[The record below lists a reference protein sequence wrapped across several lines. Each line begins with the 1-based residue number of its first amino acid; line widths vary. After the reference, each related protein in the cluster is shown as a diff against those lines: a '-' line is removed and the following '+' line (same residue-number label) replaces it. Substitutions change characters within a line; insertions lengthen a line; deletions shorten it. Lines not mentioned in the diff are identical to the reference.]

1 MPFPIA
7 GALGG
12 LLLSRAGM
20 AIAGGSGVAS
30 RFYKLPL
37 VQGGQFGVGKVE
49 YARSAKVPNKDIL
62 EPFIV
67 RLPMGHIPTLRFVD
81 YAKCRHI
88 KK

>member
-1 MPFPIA
+1 M
-7 GALGG
+7 
-12 LLLSRAGM
+12 
-20 AIAGGSGVAS
+20 
-30 RFYKLPL
+30 
-37 VQGGQFGVGKVE
+37 GGQFGVGKVE

-88 KK
+88 